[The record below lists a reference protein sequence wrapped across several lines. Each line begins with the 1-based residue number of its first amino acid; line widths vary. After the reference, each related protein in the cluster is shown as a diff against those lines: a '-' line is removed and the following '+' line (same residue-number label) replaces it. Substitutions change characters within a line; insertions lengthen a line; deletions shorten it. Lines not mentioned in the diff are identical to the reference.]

1 MVGFTVTAPTATHR
15 NVRVIRDACFPL
27 AYALSAAAVGKPT
40 STVMR
45 EVAGGHAVVTVVLAE
60 YGGGAA
66 QAALDALATAL
77 DECVG
82 GFTAT
87 VDGEGRAF
95 SRLVPELAPEGADQ
109 AMAWGAVV
117 ERDGVK
123 SPVKTVV
130 FRKGATVGYLTAVP
144 KGSAPKDFSVPDAV
158 VDAQL
163 AKLS

>member
-1 MVGFTVTAPTATHR
+1 MTAQKGADEAGHR
-15 NVRVIRDACFPL
+15 DVRLTKDACGPV
-27 AYALSAAAVGKPT
+27 AYVLSAEAAGRPV
-40 STVMR
+40 SVVVR
-45 EVAGGHAVVTVVLAE
+45 EASDEHAVVTVVLAE

-77 DECVG
+77 DECAG

-87 VDGEGRAF
+87 VDGEGRAY

-117 ERDGVK
+117 ERDCVK
-123 SPVKTVV
+123 APVKAVV